1 MPSPSELA
9 EFQYAATRPPELL
22 DLLPELTQR
31 ITALASA
38 LETGLRKEH
47 SCRRYRQRLPRAL
60 DEAKRI
66 VGVTR
71 TLPHGIE
78 RSRK

>member
-1 MPSPSELA
+1 MPSPSKLVEL
-9 EFQYAATRPPELL
+9 QYAA
-22 DLLPELTQR
+22 
-31 ITALASA
+31 TALASA
-38 LETGLRKEH
+38 LEIGLRKEH

-66 VGVTR
+66 AGVTR
-71 TLPHGIE
+71 TLPHRIE